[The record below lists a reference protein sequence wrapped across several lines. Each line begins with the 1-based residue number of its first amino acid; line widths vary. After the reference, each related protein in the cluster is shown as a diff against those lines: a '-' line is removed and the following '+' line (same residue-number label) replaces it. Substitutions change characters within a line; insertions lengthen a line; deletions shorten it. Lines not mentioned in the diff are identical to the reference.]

1 MSKKGMFHCL
11 VLGALIIY
19 TFIAW
24 SGVKRDEAGANE
36 AAKEAAEN
44 GQSDPWADVKQAEN
58 RQDVA
63 EGMVKVGIPL
73 LVTVIYGGILAVL
86 YVLPV
91 MVDKVSEEMMGSTAE
106 VDDDPLDEAREAVA
120 DEDYPEAISI
130 YRKFW
135 LENPEERHPLVEIAK
150 IQREHLKSPAA
161 AVSTLEEG
169 LDEHD
174 WPEDDAAFL
183 MFRIAEIYEE
193 DLDNKDQV
201 IKVMKRTVQELEGTR
216 HAGNAAHKL
225 RELEAG

>member
-1 MSKKGMFHCL
+1 MSKKGIFHCL
-11 VLGALIIY
+11 VLAALIIY

-24 SGVKRDEAGANE
+24 SGVKSNERKAAE

-44 GQSDPWADVKQAEN
+44 GQPDPWAEVKMGEN
-58 RQDVA
+58 RQDAA
-63 EGMVKVGIPL
+63 EGMLKVGIPL

-91 MVDKVSEEMMGSTAE
+91 LVDKVSEEMMGSTAE
-106 VDDDPLDEAREAVA
+106 VDDDPLDEARAAVA
-120 DEDYPEAISI
+120 AEEYPDAIAV

-135 LENPEERHPLVEIAK
+135 LENPDERHPLVEIAK
-150 IQREHLKSPAA
+150 IQRVYLKSPAV

-169 LDEHD
+169 LDEHE
-174 WPEDDAAFL
+174 WPEGDAAFL

-193 DLDNKDQV
+193 DLDNKKRV
-201 IKVMKRTVQELEGTR
+201 IEVMKRAVKELEGTR
-216 HAGNAAHKL
+216 HAGNAAQKL